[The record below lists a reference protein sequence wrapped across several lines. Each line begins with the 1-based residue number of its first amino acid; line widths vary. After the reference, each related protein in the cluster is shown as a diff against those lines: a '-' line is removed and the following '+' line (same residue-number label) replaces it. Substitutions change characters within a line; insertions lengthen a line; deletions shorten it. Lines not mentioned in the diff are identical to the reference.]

1 MASRSQV
8 GIRIAGFAILALVS
22 LSLHGCGA
30 GGGSSAGPSPS
41 PSSGGGDYTG
51 HGVSKSTYS
60 CNDPISAWTFLNK
73 YFPVET
79 PTDECANNICS
90 CPASGNSPAWE
101 IQQGRVYVQRENS
114 SGSGGHAGN
123 GFGLHCVNVSE
134 HLTTGGNST
143 SEVEAVFKNKLGDMS
158 SYDAFMDYNVVFSTS
173 GLANYKKAF
182 QADGVKYL
190 EGTWTSPDG
199 TSYDSVIVQVAGAQ
213 MILELV
219 QQSSLTEGEKT
230 FKAVSLEQRVPTSA
244 LPSISAS
251 ASESKGVRGVSSS
264 SVGAYIVPLVV
275 NRAASASAMAKLEDF
290 YVSGMGTTKTH
301 DETKDGVVKKCFLWT
316 GATVHVCYTQRSDD
330 ATKGL
335 WKVSDFET
343 MLNTVHNNLMAGHPF
358 CGMDKWEDN
367 HYAIDS
373 MTADT
378 STIINY
384 INTQKPYHYC
394 ETSEAPS
401 GSSVTLHYVWDPT
414 GWGIQL
420 DLKFTSVPDDCETT
434 ASKGRRLQSHTN
446 PACTLDPQDCGSGM
460 SPVSTVV

>member
-1 MASRSQV
+1 
-8 GIRIAGFAILALVS
+8 
-22 LSLHGCGA
+22 
-30 GGGSSAGPSPS
+30 
-41 PSSGGGDYTG
+41 
-51 HGVSKSTYS
+51 
-60 CNDPISAWTFLNK
+60 
-73 YFPVET
+73 
-79 PTDECANNICS
+79 
-90 CPASGNSPAWE
+90 
-101 IQQGRVYVQRENS
+101 
-114 SGSGGHAGN
+114 
-123 GFGLHCVNVSE
+123 
-134 HLTTGGNST
+134 
-143 SEVEAVFKNKLGDMS
+143 VEAEFKNKLGDMS

-173 GLANYKKAF
+173 GLANYKNAF

-199 TSYDSVIVQVAGAQ
+199 TSYDSVIVQVAGTQ

-219 QQSSLTEGEKT
+219 QQSSLTEGERT
-230 FKAVSLEQRVPTSA
+230 FKALSLEQRVPTSA

-251 ASESKGVRGVSSS
+251 APESKGLRGVSSS

-275 NRAASASAMAKLEDF
+275 NRAASASSMAQLEEF

-301 DETKDGVVKKCFLWT
+301 DETTDGVVKKCFLWT
-316 GATVHVCYTQRSDD
+316 GATVHICFTQRSDD
-330 ATKGL
+330 ATKGA

-343 MLNTVHNNLMAGHPF
+343 MLNTVHYNLVWGHPF

-378 STIINY
+378 TSIVNY
-384 INTQKPYHYC
+384 INTYKPFHYC
-394 ETSEAPS
+394 EASEMPGGS
-401 GSSVTLHYVWDPT
+401 VGSSVTVHYVWDPT

-420 DLKFTSVPDDCETT
+420 DLNFASLPDDCKTT
-434 ASKGRRLQSHTN
+434 ASKGRRLQSQGN